1 MGFCPT
7 SFDNL
12 ILSPKRKPCVLKF
25 LNFLLNSYTNSKSSV
40 KNLLSFLEFLV
51 IQKIQISFLDI
62 KESFLE
68 VKEMFLEVKGKFL
81 DVKEMFLDVKEMFLD
96 VKEMFLEVKEMFLD
110 VKEMFLEVKEM
121 FLDVKKMFLDVK
133 EMFLDEKKH
142 SLDVKECFCGSLCAE
157 NKFVMLNSFQ
167 HPRSQ
172 IPNQVRNDEMALDLE
187 VIDLLSDFGD

>member
-51 IQKIQISFLDI
+51 IQKIQISFLDVKGNFLDV
-62 KESFLE
+62 KESFLDVKEEFLE
-68 VKEMFLEVKGKFL
+68 VKEAFL
-81 DVKEMFLDVKEMFLD
+81 DVKEMFLDVKE
-96 VKEMFLEVKEMFLD
+96 EFLEVKGMFLN
-110 VKEMFLEVKEM
+110 VKEE
-121 FLDVKKMFLDVK
+121 
-133 EMFLDEKKH
+133 FLDEKKH
-142 SLDVKECFCGSLCAE
+142 SLDVKKCFLWFSLSE
-157 NKFVMLNSFQ
+157 KKFVMLNSFQ

>member
-40 KNLLSFLEFLV
+40 KNLLTFLEFLV

-62 KESFLE
+62 KEAFLE
-68 VKEMFLEVKGKFL
+68 VKEEFLEVKESFL
-81 DVKEMFLDVKEMFLD
+81 DVKEEFLEVKES
-96 VKEMFLEVKEMFLD
+96 FLEVKEMFLD
-110 VKEMFLEVKEM
+110 VKEMFLEVKEE
-121 FLDVKKMFLDVK
+121 FL
-133 EMFLDEKKH
+133 EEKKH

>member
-51 IQKIQISFLDI
+51 IQKIQISFLDV
-62 KESFLE
+62 KES
-68 VKEMFLEVKGKFL
+68 
-81 DVKEMFLDVKEMFLD
+81 FLD
-96 VKEMFLEVKEMFLD
+96 VKEMFLEVKEMFL
-110 VKEMFLEVKEM
+110 EVKEE
-121 FLDVKKMFLDVK
+121 FLEVK

-142 SLDVKECFCGSLCAE
+142 SLDVKECF
-157 NKFVMLNSFQ
+157 FMV
-167 HPRSQ
+167 
-172 IPNQVRNDEMALDLE
+172 
-187 VIDLLSDFGD
+187 LSV